1 MHRHAV
7 VFMSIAMCVCI
18 YTGLITWTVASWC
31 LHFWL
36 NVLLALTK
44 YNNTKYTPHQFSYM
58 PWWMAEHGIRHWN
71 TPSRTCMCVGSKKV
85 YICIHAYTCTYI
97 YIWLFIYT
105 YVSLLIRIHTCIWS
119 EHYDSLI
126 WTYTSP
132 CISIALCR
140 YMHVCQCVHI
150 FLFLC

>member
-7 VFMSIAMCVCI
+7 VFMSIAMCVCVCI

-36 NVLLALTK
+36 NALLELTK

-97 YIWLFIYT
+97 YMIIYLYICLSSSYPYT
-105 YVSLLIRIHTCIWS
+105 YMYMKWA
-119 EHYDSLI
+119 
-126 WTYTSP
+126 TYTSP